1 MSGVVGDM
9 GCHAMGVTLGPDDL
23 VLSSGSLDNPPMEVL
38 VEAAVAGGFAGLT
51 LWPGDL
57 PARSRCRRAHPRR
70 RTDRGGYGPRS
81 SCGWVPTIP
90 EGRIN
95 EEAPRE
101 AVFEAAAALGATGVN
116 SLLVCPGSAT
126 KEQAWRPWPA
136 WPTRL
141 PRSGRTRTWSSAAT
155 GPSPTSRQC
164 RVVAATGR
172 ANCGLTVDFWHVFYG
187 PGDFADFAS
196 VPGYLIGAIQL
207 NDAPAEPPEDL
218 AWATRYLRRVPGEG
232 AMDLSGALRTIR
244 GAGCHAPITLEVF
257 DSGRL
262 EALGPVGFAA
272 LLGDATR
279 RVLAELDH

>member
-1 MSGVVGDM
+1 
-9 GCHAMGVTLGPDDL
+9 MGVTLGPDDL
-23 VLSSGSLDNPPMEVL
+23 VLSSGSLDNPPIEVL

-51 LWPGDL
+51 LWPAVYPPD
-57 PARSRCRRAHPRR
+57 PAVGERIRDAGLTVVDMDAVIVWVGP
-70 RTDRGGYGPRS
+70 DDPGGPYY
-81 SCGWVPTIP
+81 
-90 EGRIN
+90 

-126 KEQAWRPWPA
+126 KEQAVEAMASLADRAAESGANAYMEFSRNRPIPDPLA
-136 WPTRL
+136 
-141 PRSGRTRTWSSAAT
+141 SAE
-155 GPSPTSRQC
+155 
-164 RVVAATGR
+164 VVAATGR

-218 AWATRYLRRVPGEG
+218 AWATRYQRCVPGEG
-232 AMDLSGALRTIR
+232 AMDLVGALKTLRD
-244 GAGCHAPITLEVF
+244 AGCQAPITLEVF
-257 DSGRL
+257 DGSRL

-279 RVLAELDH
+279 RVLDEIER